1 MGGVARC
8 VSRHITWIEVPVSAG
23 CRQGCTVM
31 WEDCESITCMTRSVK
46 CAERTCERISVCRT
60 WEVWTC
66 DSVLEGC
73 G

>member
-1 MGGVARC
+1 
-8 VSRHITWIEVPVSAG
+8 
-23 CRQGCTVM
+23 VM